1 MEFVAAL
8 ANIIVINLVLSGDNA
23 VVIAMAS
30 RNLPRRQQNMAIF
43 WGSAGAIALRVILT
57 LGAVLLLKIPLLK
70 AVGGILLVYIAGKLL
85 KEDKSFS
92 EACVTT
98 AGSFW
103 KAVKMIIVA
112 DLLMSTDNVLA
123 IAGASKG
130 NILLLAFGLA
140 LSIPIIIFGS
150 QFLLFLMKKFPLVIY
165 LGAGVLGW
173 TAGEMIVT
181 DERFAALFQA
191 ETAEIM
197 NIAVPA
203 LLTAFI
209 LTFGY
214 LHKRTRR
221 KRAAQANQPGSKNR

>member
-30 RNLPRRQQNMAIF
+30 RNLPRRQQKMAIF

-85 KEDKSFS
+85 KEDKSSS

-103 KAVKMIIVA
+103 EAVKMIIVA

-150 QFLLFLMKKFPLVIY
+150 QILLFFMKKFPLVIY
-165 LGAGVLGW
+165 LGAGILSW

-191 ETAEIM
+191 ETGEIM
-197 NIAVPA
+197 NMAVPA

-209 LTFGY
+209 ITFGY

-221 KRAAQANQPGSKNR
+221 KKAAQANQPGSKDR